1 MGWLLFFSVVIIA
14 IVIWVFKTN
23 TITEYYDSGI
33 IKLSRKTSFG
43 KSEFRH
49 YDKKGSCYCVNKYS
63 LGELIKQDFFLIYA
77 HDEITSN
84 REIILQATK
93 KSYIRTQ

>member
-33 IKLSRKTSFG
+33 VKLSGKTIY
-43 KSEFRH
+43 KMALE
-49 YDKKGSCYCVNKYS
+49 K
-63 LGELIKQDFFLIYA
+63 ELFDCK
-77 HDEITSN
+77 
-84 REIILQATK
+84 
-93 KSYIRTQ
+93 